1 MPFLEPRQ
9 KFGRKVE
16 RMVTQY
22 LEDLDPNYVV
32 YTNSTELG
40 PIDLV
45 VVNLKTGKSAFVDC
59 KGTQRGHLD
68 GRDRSHMPPKINSRE
83 KWKHLDRWIVMMN
96 ERDEVHIRSK
106 KYLKHGNIIRE
117 FKNALL

>member
-1 MPFLEPRQ
+1 MPLLEPRQ

-16 RMVTQY
+16 RMITQY

-45 VVNLKTGKSAFVDC
+45 VVNLESGKSVYVDC
-59 KGTQRGHLD
+59 KGTKSKGVRRHV
-68 GRDRSHMPPKINSRE
+68 PPKITNRH
-83 KWKHLDRWIVMMN
+83 KWKHLNRWFILMN
-96 ERDEVHIRSK
+96 ERDEVHIRSR
-106 KYLKHGNIIRE
+106 KYLKNPDRIIKE
-117 FKNALL
+117 FKNALA

>member
-1 MPFLEPRQ
+1 MPLLEPRQ

-16 RMVTQY
+16 RMITQY

-45 VVNLKTGKSAFVDC
+45 VVNLESGKSVYVDC
-59 KGTQRGHLD
+59 KGTKSKGVRRHV
-68 GRDRSHMPPKINSRE
+68 PPKITNRH
-83 KWKHLDRWIVMMN
+83 KWKHLDRGFLGIFDY
-96 ERDEVHIRSK
+96 EYELHRVHSSTQTTDLSVST
-106 KYLKHGNIIRE
+106 YVYW
-117 FKNALL
+117 

>member
-1 MPFLEPRQ
+1 MPFIEPRQ

-16 RMVTQY
+16 RMITQY

-45 VVNLKTGKSAFVDC
+45 VVNLASGKSVFVDC
-59 KGTQRGHLD
+59 KGTKSNEERRHV
-68 GRDRSHMPPKINSRE
+68 PPKISNRE
-83 KWKHLDRWIVMMN
+83 KWKHLDRWFIMMN
-96 ERDEVHIRSK
+96 ERDEIHIRSK
-106 KYLKHGNIIRE
+106 KYLKNPQNIIKE
-117 FKNALL
+117 FKKALK